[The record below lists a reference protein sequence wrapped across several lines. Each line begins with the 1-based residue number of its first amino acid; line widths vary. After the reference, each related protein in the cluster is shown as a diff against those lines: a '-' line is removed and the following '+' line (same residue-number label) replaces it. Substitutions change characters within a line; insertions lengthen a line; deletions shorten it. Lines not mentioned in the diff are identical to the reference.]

1 MCILYVQNKK
11 YTNGLMMSIPS
22 LYKAIAASEIDDKV
36 MNAFCSNKTSD
47 AIYNKFK
54 VNDR

>member
-1 MCILYVQNKK
+1 VQNKR

-22 LYKAIAASEIDDKV
+22 LYKAIAASEIEDQV

-47 AIYNKFK
+47 VI
-54 VNDR
+54 VG